1 MKDPS
6 MDGTHS
12 LDSSM
17 AAHPGQKLRNA
28 RWIMDK
34 RFMRPLPKIAIIPE
48 LLFDHIKQAQQGH
61 IQVSVLTIDT
71 SDGFNGFTQ

>member
-1 MKDPS
+1 
-6 MDGTHS
+6 
-12 LDSSM
+12 
-17 AAHPGQKLRNA
+17 
-28 RWIMDK
+28 
-34 RFMRPLPKIAIIPE
+34 MRPLPKIAIIPE